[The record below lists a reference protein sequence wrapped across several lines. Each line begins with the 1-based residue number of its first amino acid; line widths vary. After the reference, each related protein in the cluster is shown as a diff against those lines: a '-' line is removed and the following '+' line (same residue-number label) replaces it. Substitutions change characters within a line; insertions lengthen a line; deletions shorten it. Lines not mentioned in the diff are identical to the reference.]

1 MRSLSKKFTGEYTPT
16 STFSKSWKIA
26 KILPIPKSGTEYR
39 PFVILLFLSKVL
51 ERLIAKKIWS
61 FMDPHNILSENQSG
75 HRKNR
80 SCTTA
85 IIKIT
90 EDIILQM
97 DRCHITLFTLLD
109 LHKAFD
115 TVNHEILLG
124 KLSRLYM
131 FSTSA
136 VLLIST
142 ITTSSYTSI

>member
-1 MRSLSKKFTGEYTPT
+1 
-16 STFSKSWKIA
+16 
-26 KILPIPKSGTEYR
+26 
-39 PFVILLFLSKVL
+39 
-51 ERLIAKKIWS
+51 
-61 FMDPHNILSENQSG
+61 MDPHNILSENQSG

-142 ITTSSYTSI
+142 ITTSSYTII